1 MPNELNPNAQ
11 AWVAALRSGKYNQG
25 RNELLTYKNGVP
37 MFCPL
42 GVACD
47 VYRIETGDGIWQ
59 QLASDRDAERWPNRR
74 TFIDGA
80 GERRVGFL
88 PDAVTAWMGLDNN
101 SGGNCFRSIPAL
113 NDQEGLSFEEIASFI
128 ESQPKG
134 LFRTE

>member
-1 MPNELNPNAQ
+1 MKTELNKNAQ
-11 AWVAALRSGKYNQG
+11 TWVAALRSGKYNQG
-25 RNELLTYKNGVP
+25 RNELLAYQNGVP

-59 QLASDRDAERWPNRR
+59 QFDGWPNRR

-88 PDAVTAWMGLDNN
+88 PDSVTAWLGLDNN

-113 NDQEGLSFEEIASFI
+113 NDQEGLTFDEIASFI
-128 ESQPKG
+128 ESQPEG

>member
-1 MPNELNPNAQ
+1 MSTELNPNAQ
-11 AWVAALRSGKYNQG
+11 KWVDALRSGKYNQG
-25 RNELLTYKNGVP
+25 RDELLAYESEVP

-59 QLASDRDAERWPNRR
+59 QVEGWSTRR
-74 TFIDGA
+74 TFVDNT

-88 PDAVTAWMGLDNN
+88 PDSVTAWLGLDNN

-113 NDQEGLSFEEIASFI
+113 NDHEGLSFEDIANFI

>member
-1 MPNELNPNAQ
+1 MLNKNAQ
-11 AWVAALRSGKYNQG
+11 TWVAALRSGKYNQG
-25 RNELLTYKNGVP
+25 RNELLAYQNYGVP

-59 QLASDRDAERWPNRR
+59 QFEGWSTRR
-74 TFIDGA
+74 TFVDNA

-88 PDAVTAWMGLDNN
+88 PNSVTAWLGLDNN
-101 SGGNCFRSIPAL
+101 SGGNCFKSIPAL
-113 NDQEGLSFEEIASFI
+113 NDQEGFSFEDIASFI
-128 ESQPKG
+128 ESLPKG